1 MLVIGSGVR
10 RLPGRVGL
18 PISCRFWSICLYIAI
33 VFDLSCTSLKGP
45 VRSPTSRT
53 RATRHGVAGSSSS
66 RWPLL
71 IHSSAAPDSDR
82 VRDKTSSHSCHLGC
96 SAVVSRPSAY
106 QAAASTAG
114 SPVRVIG
121 GRAWAASPAAQPDVL
136 ARGGSAVNG
145 TPILTPLAACRAG
158 SVSRAVDICAAEL
171 LSRVPAWRHLLLA
184 GRQSGRAGSSVP
196 CQALAGRGLAAIHW
210 RSTKY
215 SGSRGGP

>member
-1 MLVIGSGVR
+1 MRRSPGERHQPAQPGGVVVKGALHGR
-10 RLPGRVGL
+10 HRVGFHATSCHGTEGTIPHGGRPELSVSSLKQAQQPARAYRSQRAALTCRDEVPRAERLP
-18 PISCRFWSICLYIAI
+18 
-33 VFDLSCTSLKGP
+33 
-45 VRSPTSRT
+45 RT
-53 RATRHGVAGSSSS
+53 G
-66 RWPLL
+66 
-71 IHSSAAPDSDR
+71 
-82 VRDKTSSHSCHLGC
+82 
-96 SAVVSRPSAY
+96 PSAY